1 MYDCVWDAW
10 VAISSY
16 RFDFEDS
23 SFFKP
28 VPLPQDGAVSAM
40 CEGFLMSAEAFLQ
53 AMRHYII
60 IITLS
65 LP

>member
-1 MYDCVWDAW
+1 MYDFVWGVGA
-10 VAISSY
+10 ANASY

-28 VPLPQDGAVSAM
+28 VPLTQDGAVSAM

-60 IITLS
+60 IIILS